1 MTALYDEFSDPRE
14 PDSLTIAF
22 DQLEELPPAYAAL
35 SGARGG
41 EIVGPLEYDAGKW
54 EVARYVCAGV
64 GAFGLL
70 MTMFPK
76 GR

>member
-1 MTALYDEFSDPRE
+1 MRNFGGLMLLVGIIGFLYCSSEASK
-14 PDSLTIAF
+14 A
-22 DQLEELPPAYAAL
+22 
-35 SGARGG
+35 G
-41 EIVGPLEYDAGKW
+41 EIPEGKSISESLEYDAGKW
-54 EVARYVCAGV
+54 QVGRYVCAGV

>member
-1 MTALYDEFSDPRE
+1 MRNFGGFMLLIGILGFLYCSSKLSDM
-14 PDSLTIAF
+14 
-22 DQLEELPPAYAAL
+22 
-35 SGARGG
+35 
-41 EIVGPLEYDAGKW
+41 GPVPEGKSISESLEYESGRY
-54 EVARYVCAGV
+54 EVGRYVCAGL